1 MENQYQIDKLQIA
14 QEKEQRAVA
23 ALVEVEKNTS
33 GTNVVFLKNNFSFKK
48 IRHRVTEIDFKVM
61 LAIALTRICA
71 LSGIKEKVSQSDS
84 EDIVKMIL
92 YTHND
97 LTLEEIYKAFELERY
112 SIYEEKTQHFQLFNA
127 EYVSTI
133 LKKYKSWKLLTRKE
147 HNINPEK
154 EEVSTELSPEGISKI
169 MDKAITEKYLEYLNS
184 GTISEP
190 ITHIFDE
197 LVERGTIKLAT
208 RKESKLGKYYD
219 EMLEKAKNEL
229 LSEFENAEGK
239 DFTESKS
246 ISSIVQEIK
255 SGKSPKITLLVKK
268 YVLLEYFKKLKEK
281 NEDHIET
288 ENQTN

>member
-1 MENQYQIDKLQIA
+1 MDNNYQVDKVQLA
-14 QEKEQRAVA
+14 QEKEQRAIV

-33 GTNVVFLKNNFSFKK
+33 GTNVVFLKNNFNFKK
-48 IRHRVTEIDFKVM
+48 IRHRVTEIDFRVM

-84 EDIVKMIL
+84 DDIVKMIL

-112 SIYEEKTQHFQLFNA
+112 SIYDEKTQHFQLFNA
-127 EYVSTI
+127 EYVSAI

-154 EEVSTELSPEGISKI
+154 ENVSTEISPEGIIKI

-197 LVERGTIKLAT
+197 LVERGKIKLAT

-219 EMLEKAKNEL
+219 ELLEKAKNEL
-229 LSEFENAEGK
+229 LSEFETAEGK
-239 DFTESKS
+239 DFTETKL
-246 ISSIVQEIK
+246 ISTVVQEIK
-255 SGKSPKITLLVKK
+255 SGKSPKIILLVKK
-268 YVLLEYFKKLKEK
+268 YVLLEYFKKLKDE
-281 NEDHIET
+281 NED
-288 ENQTN
+288 QTHPES